1 MMIPPETRERILTKV
16 QETVQAGYYAP
27 DFHGKQWYEIVA
39 SHRPAIFDAT
49 TTESFEQEMNTMLAD
64 LDSNMRLLGPNSKI
78 TARNA
83 INASFHAVD
92 LRGDGGRRWVFQ
104 DVAPGG
110 VAQRSGVLPADVL
123 LTMDGAPVAPP
134 ERPAFEMDRATRVEV
149 LRGNE
154 RKQID
159 LDLKT
164 PAPKYEDNPYS
175 EPTSVIGTMTPDRI
189 AIVKVSLFPGRIGID
204 FANALSHLF
213 RDRLAG
219 AEGLLLD
226 LRGNP
231 GGGIGNLRLMSLFTP
246 RRQPVGYSLDRATAE
261 NGTPKERLPRLAKL
275 PSKKWEL
282 IPLAIKFG
290 SKKSVVLETEGLGPQ
305 PFHGHIVTLVNE
317 HTTGAAEMLTLF
329 AKENSL
335 ATIVGTKTPGRLISR
350 TGTKV
355 GAGYQLVFPVAAY
368 QSWNGTRIEGRGIE
382 PAVRVGWS
390 FEDAQRGEDNQL
402 ERAFEVLRSK

>member
-1 MMIPPETRERILTKV
+1 MTIPHETRERILTKV

-27 DFHGKQWYEIVA
+27 DFHGKHWNEIVA
-39 SHRPAIFDAT
+39 SHRQTIVDAT
-49 TTESFEQEMNTMLAD
+49 TAERFEQEMNTMLAD

-92 LRGDGGRRWVFQ
+92 VRGDGGRRWVFQ

-123 LTMDGAPVAPP
+123 LTIDGAPAAPP
-134 ERPAFEMDRATRVEV
+134 DRPAFEMDRATRVEV

-164 PAPKYEDNPYS
+164 PTPKYKDNPYS
-175 EPTSVIGTMTPDRI
+175 EPSVTGTMTPDRI
-189 AIVKVSLFPGRIGID
+189 AIVKVSLFPGKIGID
-204 FANALSHLF
+204 FANALTRMF

-219 AEGLLLD
+219 AEGLVLD

-246 RRQPVGYSLDRATAE
+246 TRQPVGYSLDRATAE
-261 NGTPKERLPRLAKL
+261 NGTPKERLPRLGKI
-275 PSKKWEL
+275 PSQKWEL
-282 IPLAIKFG
+282 IPLAVRLG
-290 SKKSVVLETEGLGPQ
+290 TKKSVVLETEGLGSQ
-305 PFHGHIVTLVNE
+305 PFHGRIVILVNE
-317 HTTGAAEMLTLF
+317 HTTGAAEMVTLF

-335 ATIVGTKTPGRLISR
+335 ATIVGTETPGRLISR

-355 GAGYQLVFPVAAY
+355 GGGYQLVFPVAAY

-382 PAVRVGWS
+382 PDIRVAWS
-390 FEDAQRGEDNQL
+390 FEDAQRGEDTQL
-402 ERAFEVLRSK
+402 DRALEVLRSK

>member
-1 MMIPPETRERILTKV
+1 MTIPHETRERILTKV

-27 DFHGKQWYEIVA
+27 DFHGKHWYEIVA
-39 SHRPAIFDAT
+39 SHRQAVLDAT
-49 TTESFEQEMNTMLAD
+49 TAERFEQEMNTMLAD
-64 LDSNMRLLGPNSKI
+64 LDNNMRLLAANSKI
-78 TARNA
+78 TPRNA

-92 LRGDGGRRWVFQ
+92 VRGDGRRWVFQ

-123 LTMDGAPVAPP
+123 LTMNGAPVAPP
-134 ERPAFEMDRATRVEV
+134 ERPSFEMDRATKVEV

-159 LDLKT
+159 LDLRT
-164 PAPKYEDNPYS
+164 PAPKYKDNPYA
-175 EPTSVIGTMTPDRI
+175 EPRVTGTMTPDRI

-204 FANALSHLF
+204 FANTISNLF

-219 AEGLLLD
+219 AEGLVLD

-231 GGGIGNLRLMSLFTP
+231 GGGIGNLRLMSLLTP

-261 NGTPKERLPRLAKL
+261 NGTPKERLPRLGKI
-275 PSKKWEL
+275 PSQKWEL
-282 IPLAIKFG
+282 IPLALRLG
-290 SKKSVVLETEGLGPQ
+290 TKKSVVLETEGLGPQ
-305 PFHGHIVTLVNE
+305 PFHGHIVILVNE
-317 HTTGAAEMLTLF
+317 HTTGAAEMVTLF

-335 ATIVGTKTPGRLISR
+335 ATIVGTETPGRLISR

-355 GAGYQLVFPVAAY
+355 GDGYQLVFPVAAY
-368 QSWNGTRIEGRGIE
+368 QSWNGTRIEGQGIE
-382 PAVRVGWS
+382 PDIRVAWS
-390 FEDAQRGEDNQL
+390 FEDAQRGEDAQFD
-402 ERAFEVLRSK
+402 RALEVLRDK

>member
-1 MMIPPETRERILTKV
+1 MTAPHETRERILTKV

-27 DFHGKQWYEIVA
+27 DFHGKHWYEIVA
-39 SHRPAIFDAT
+39 SHRPAVFDAT
-49 TTESFEQEMNTMLAD
+49 TTEGFEQEMNTMLAD

-83 INASFHAVD
+83 INASFHAVEV
-92 LRGDGGRRWVFQ
+92 RGDGGRWVFQ

-110 VAQRSGVLPADVL
+110 VAQRCGVQPADVL
-123 LTMDGAPVAPP
+123 LTIDGAPAAPP
-134 ERPAFEMDRATRVEV
+134 DRPAFEMDRATRVEV

-164 PAPKYEDNPYS
+164 PAPKYKDNPYS
-175 EPTSVIGTMTPDRI
+175 EPTSVTGTMTPDRI

-219 AEGLLLD
+219 AEGLVLD

-231 GGGIGNLRLMSLFTP
+231 GGGIGNLRLMSLFTAT
-246 RRQPVGYSLDRATAE
+246 RQPVGYSLDRATAE
-261 NGTPKERLPRLAKL
+261 NGTPKERLPRLGKI
-275 PSKKWEL
+275 PSQKWEL
-282 IPLAIKFG
+282 IPLALRLG
-290 SKKSVVLETEGLGPQ
+290 TKKSVVLETEGLGPQ
-305 PFHGHIVTLVNE
+305 LFHGHIVTLVNE
-317 HTTGAAEMLTLF
+317 HTTGAAEMVTLF

-335 ATIVGTKTPGRLISR
+335 ATIVGMKTPGRLISR

-368 QSWNGTRIEGRGIE
+368 QSWNGTRIEGQGIE
-382 PAVRVGWS
+382 PDIRVPWS
-390 FEDAQRGEDNQL
+390 FEDAQRGEDTQL
-402 ERAFEVLRSK
+402 DRALEVLRGK

>member
-1 MMIPPETRERILTKV
+1 MTIPLETREKILTKV

-27 DFHGKQWYEIVA
+27 DFHGKHWNEIVA
-39 SHRPAIFDAT
+39 SHRQTIVNAT
-49 TTESFEQEMNTMLAD
+49 TAERFEQEMNTMLAD

-92 LRGDGGRRWVFQ
+92 VPNEGTRWVFQ

-110 VAQRSGVLPADVL
+110 VAQRSGVQPADVL
-123 LTMDGAPVAPP
+123 LTMNGALVSPP
-134 ERPAFEMDRATRVEV
+134 ERPAFEMDRSTRVEI

-164 PAPKYEDNPYS
+164 PAPKYKDNPYS
-175 EPTSVIGTMTPDRI
+175 EPTSVAGTMTPDRI

-204 FANALSHLF
+204 FANTVSTLF

-219 AEGLLLD
+219 AEGLVLD

-231 GGGIGNLRLMSLFTP
+231 GGGIGNLRLMSLITP

-275 PSKKWEL
+275 PSKKWEI

-317 HTTGAAEMLTLF
+317 HTTGAAEMVTLF

-368 QSWNGTRIEGRGIE
+368 QSWNGTRIEGQGIE
-382 PAVRVGWS
+382 PDIRVPWS
-390 FEDAQRGEDNQL
+390 FEDAQRGEDTQL
-402 ERAFEVLRSK
+402 DRALEALRRK

>member
-1 MMIPPETRERILTKV
+1 MTIPHETRNKILTKV

-27 DFHGKQWYEIVA
+27 DFHGKHWYEIVA
-39 SHRPAIFDAT
+39 SHRPAIFDAK
-49 TTESFEQEMNTMLAD
+49 TTEDFEREMNTMLAD
-64 LDSNMRLLGPNSKI
+64 LDGNMRLLGPNSKI

-83 INASFHAVD
+83 INASFHAVNV
-92 LRGDGGRRWVFQ
+92 RGDGGRRWVFQ

-123 LTMDGAPVAPP
+123 LTIDGAPAAPP
-134 ERPAFEMDRATRVEV
+134 DRPAFEMDRATRVEV

-164 PAPKYEDNPYS
+164 PPPKYKDNPYS
-175 EPTSVIGTMTPDRI
+175 EPSVTGTMTPDRI
-189 AIVKVSLFPGRIGID
+189 AIVKISLFPGKIGID
-204 FANALSHLF
+204 FAKALTHLF
-213 RDRLAG
+213 RDRLAV
-219 AEGLLLD
+219 AEGLVLD

-246 RRQPVGYSLDRATAE
+246 SRQPVGYSLDRATAGS
-261 NGTPKERLPRLAKL
+261 GTRKERLPRLGKI
-275 PSKKWEL
+275 PSHKWEL
-282 IPLAIKFG
+282 IPLAVRLG
-290 SKKSVVLETEGLGPQ
+290 TKKSVVLETEGLGPQ
-305 PFHGHIVTLVNE
+305 PFHGHIVILVNE
-317 HTTGAAEMLTLF
+317 HTTGAAEMVTLF

-335 ATIVGTKTPGRLISR
+335 ATIVGTETPGRLISR

-382 PAVRVGWS
+382 PDIRVAWS
-390 FEDAQRGEDNQL
+390 FEDAQRGEDTQL
-402 ERAFEVLRSK
+402 DRALEALRSK

>member
-1 MMIPPETRERILTKV
+1 MTIPHETRERILTKV

-27 DFHGKQWYEIVA
+27 DFHGKHWNEIVA
-39 SHRPAIFDAT
+39 SHRQTIVDAT
-49 TTESFEQEMNTMLAD
+49 TAERFEQEMNTMLAD
-64 LDSNMRLLGPNSKI
+64 LDSNMRLLVPNSKI

-92 LRGDGGRRWVFQ
+92 VRGDGGRRWVFQ

-110 VAQRSGVLPADVL
+110 VAQRCGVQPADVL
-123 LTMDGAPVAPP
+123 LTIDGAPAAPP
-134 ERPAFEMDRATRVEV
+134 DRPAFEMDRATRVEV

-164 PAPKYEDNPYS
+164 PAPKYKDNPYS
-175 EPTSVIGTMTPDRI
+175 EPSVTGTMTPDRI

-204 FANALSHLF
+204 FANALSSLF
-213 RDRLAG
+213 RGRLAG
-219 AEGLLLD
+219 AEGLVLD

-261 NGTPKERLPRLAKL
+261 SGTPKERLPRLGKI
-275 PSKKWEL
+275 PSQKWEL
-282 IPLAIKFG
+282 IPLAVRLG
-290 SKKSVVLETEGLGPQ
+290 TKKSVVLETEGLGSQ
-305 PFHGHIVTLVNE
+305 PFHGRIVIVVNE
-317 HTTGAAEMLTLF
+317 HTTGAAEMVTLF

-335 ATIVGTKTPGRLISR
+335 ATIVGTET
-350 TGTKV
+350 
-355 GAGYQLVFPVAAY
+355 VAAY
-368 QSWNGTRIEGRGIE
+368 QSWNGTRIEGHGIE
-382 PAVRVGWS
+382 PDVRVAWS
-390 FEDAQRGEDNQL
+390 FEDAQRGEDTQL
-402 ERAFEVLRSK
+402 DRALEVLGNK

>member
-1 MMIPPETRERILTKV
+1 MTIPHETRERILTKV

-27 DFHGKQWYEIVA
+27 DFHGKHWNEIVA
-39 SHRPAIFDAT
+39 SHRQTIVDAT
-49 TTESFEQEMNTMLAD
+49 TAERFEQEMNTMLAD

-92 LRGDGGRRWVFQ
+92 VRGDGDRRWVFQ

-110 VAQRSGVLPADVL
+110 VAQRCGVQPADVL
-123 LTMDGAPVAPP
+123 LSMHGAPVAPP
-134 ERPAFEMDRATRVEV
+134 ERPAFEMDRATKVEV

-154 RKQID
+154 RKHID
-159 LDLKT
+159 LDLRT
-164 PAPKYEDNPYS
+164 PTPKYKDNPYS
-175 EPTSVIGTMTPDRI
+175 EPSVTGTMTPDRI
-189 AIVKVSLFPGRIGID
+189 AIVKISLFPGRIGID

-219 AEGLLLD
+219 AEGLVLD

-261 NGTPKERLPRLAKL
+261 NGTPKERLPRLGKI
-275 PSKKWEL
+275 PSQKWEL
-282 IPLAIKFG
+282 IPLAVRLG
-290 SKKSVVLETEGLGPQ
+290 TKKSVVLETEGLGPQ
-305 PFHGHIVTLVNE
+305 PFHGHIVILVNE
-317 HTTGAAEMLTLF
+317 HTTGAAEMVTLF

-335 ATIVGTKTPGRLISR
+335 ATIVGMKTPGRLISR

-355 GAGYQLVFPVAAY
+355 GDGYQLVFPVAAY
-368 QSWNGTRIEGRGIE
+368 QSWNGTRIEGSGIE
-382 PAVRVGWS
+382 PDIRVAWS
-390 FEDAQRGEDNQL
+390 FEDAQRGEDSQL
-402 ERAFEVLRSK
+402 DRALEVLRDK

>member
-1 MMIPPETRERILTKV
+1 MTIPPETRERVLTKV

-27 DFHGKQWYEIVA
+27 DFHGKHWNEIVA
-39 SHRPAIFDAT
+39 SYRQAILDAT
-49 TTESFEQEMNTMLAD
+49 TAERFEHEMNTMLAD
-64 LDSNMRLLGPNSKI
+64 LDSNMRLLSPNSKI

-123 LTMDGAPVAPP
+123 LTIDGAPAAPP
-134 ERPAFEMDRATRVEV
+134 DRPAFEMDRATRVEV

-159 LDLKT
+159 LDMRT
-164 PAPKYEDNPYS
+164 PTPKYKDNPYS
-175 EPTSVIGTMTPDRI
+175 EPSVTGTMTPDRI
-189 AIVKVSLFPGRIGID
+189 AIVKISLFPGKIGID

-219 AEGLLLD
+219 AEGLVLD

-246 RRQPVGYSLDRATAE
+246 RRQPVGYSLDRSTAE
-261 NGTPKERLPRLAKL
+261 SGTPKERLPRLGKI
-275 PSKKWEL
+275 PSQKWEL

-290 SKKSVVLETEGLGPQ
+290 SKKSVALETEGLGPQ
-305 PFHGHIVTLVNE
+305 SFHGRIVILANE
-317 HTTGAAEMLTLF
+317 HTTGAAEMVTLF

-335 ATIVGTKTPGRLISR
+335 ATIVGTTTPGRLISR

-382 PAVRVGWS
+382 PDIRVAWS
-390 FEDAQRGEDNQL
+390 FEDAQRGEDTQL
-402 ERAFEVLRSK
+402 DRALEVLRSK

>member
-1 MMIPPETRERILTKV
+1 MTIPQETRERILTKV

-27 DFHGKQWYEIVA
+27 DFHGKHWYEIVA
-39 SHRPAIFDAT
+39 SHRPAIFDAKT
-49 TTESFEQEMNTMLAD
+49 IEGFEQEMNAMLAD
-64 LDSNMRLLGPNSKI
+64 LDSNMRLLSPNSKI

-83 INASFHAVD
+83 INASFHAMD

-123 LTMDGAPVAPP
+123 LTIDGAPAAPP
-134 ERPAFEMDRATRVEV
+134 DRPAFEMHRETRVEV

-154 RKQID
+154 RMRID

-164 PAPKYEDNPYS
+164 PAPKYKDNPYS
-175 EPTSVIGTMTPDRI
+175 EPSLTGTMTPDRI
-189 AIVKVSLFPGRIGID
+189 AIVKISLFPGKIGID
-204 FANALSHLF
+204 FANALSSLF
-213 RDRLAG
+213 RGRLAG
-219 AEGLLLD
+219 AEGLVLD

-246 RRQPVGYSLDRATAE
+246 TRQPVGYSLDRATAE
-261 NGTPKERLPRLAKL
+261 NGTPKERLPRLGKI
-275 PSKKWEL
+275 PSQKWEL
-282 IPLAIKFG
+282 IPLAVRLG
-290 SKKSVVLETEGLGPQ
+290 TKKSVVLETEGLGPQ
-305 PFHGHIVTLVNE
+305 PFHGHIVILVNE
-317 HTTGAAEMLTLF
+317 HTTGAAEMVTLF

-335 ATIVGTKTPGRLISR
+335 ATIVGTETPGRLISR

-382 PAVRVGWS
+382 PDVRVPWS
-390 FEDAQRGEDNQL
+390 FVDAQRGEDTQL
-402 ERAFEVLRSK
+402 DRALEVLRDE

>member
-1 MMIPPETRERILTKV
+1 MIIPPEKRERVLTKV
-16 QETVQAGYYAP
+16 QDTVQAGYYAP
-27 DFHGKQWYEIVA
+27 DFHGKHWYEIVA

-49 TTESFEQEMNTMLAD
+49 TTADFEREMNTMLAD

-78 TARNA
+78 TPRNA

-92 LRGDGGRRWVFQ
+92 LWGNSGPRWVFQ

-110 VAQRSGVLPADVL
+110 VAQRSGVQPADVL
-123 LTMDGAPVAPP
+123 LTMNGAPVAPP

-159 LDLKT
+159 LDLRT
-164 PAPKYEDNPYS
+164 PAPKYKDNPYS
-175 EPTSVIGTMTPDRI
+175 EPSLTGTMTPDRI
-189 AIVKVSLFPGRIGID
+189 AIVKISLFPGKIGID
-204 FANALSHLF
+204 FANALSSLF
-213 RDRLAG
+213 RGRLAG
-219 AEGLLLD
+219 AEGLVLD

-246 RRQPVGYSLDRATAE
+246 SRQPVGYSLDRATAE
-261 NGTPKERLPRLAKL
+261 NGTPKERLPRLGKI
-275 PSKKWEL
+275 PSQKWEV
-282 IPLAIKFG
+282 IPLAVRLG
-290 SKKSVVLETEGLGPQ
+290 TKKSVVLETEGLGSQ
-305 PFHGHIVTLVNE
+305 PFHGRIAILVNE
-317 HTTGAAEMLTLF
+317 HTTGAAEMVTLF

-368 QSWNGTRIEGRGIE
+368 QSWNGTRIEGQGIE
-382 PAVRVGWS
+382 PDVRVAWS
-390 FEDAQRGEDNQL
+390 FEDAQRGEDTQL
-402 ERAFEVLRSK
+402 DRALEVVRTQ

>member
-1 MMIPPETRERILTKV
+1 MTIPHETRERILTRV

-27 DFHGKQWYEIVA
+27 DFHGKHWYEIVA
-39 SHRPAIFDAT
+39 SHRPAVFDAT
-49 TTESFEQEMNTMLAD
+49 TAEDFEREMNTMLAD

-92 LRGDGGRRWVFQ
+92 VLGDSGRRWVFQ

-110 VAQRSGVLPADVL
+110 VAQRCGVQPADVL
-123 LTMDGAPVAPP
+123 LTMNGAPVAPP
-134 ERPAFEMDRATRVEV
+134 ERPAFEMDRATKVEV

-154 RKQID
+154 RKQFD

-164 PAPKYEDNPYS
+164 PTPKYRDNPYS
-175 EPTSVIGTMTPDRI
+175 EPSVTGTMTPDRI
-189 AIVKVSLFPGRIGID
+189 AIVKISLFPGKIGID
-204 FANALSHLF
+204 FANALSSLF
-213 RDRLAG
+213 RGRLAD
-219 AEGLLLD
+219 AEGLVLD

-261 NGTPKERLPRLAKL
+261 KGTPKERLPRLGKI
-275 PSKKWEL
+275 PSQKWEL
-282 IPLAIKFG
+282 IPLALRLG
-290 SKKSVVLETEGLGPQ
+290 TKKSVVLETEGLGSR
-305 PFHGHIVTLVNE
+305 PFHGRIVILVNE
-317 HTTGAAEMLTLF
+317 HTTGAAEMVTLF

-335 ATIVGTKTPGRLISR
+335 ATIVGTATPGRLISR

-368 QSWNGTRIEGRGIE
+368 QSWSGTRIEGLGIE
-382 PAVRVGWS
+382 PDIRVPWS
-390 FEDAQRGEDNQL
+390 FEDAQRGEDTQL
-402 ERAFEVLRSK
+402 DRALEVLRSK

>member
-1 MMIPPETRERILTKV
+1 MTIPHETRERILTRV

-27 DFHGKQWYEIVA
+27 DFHGKHWNEIVA
-39 SHRPAIFDAT
+39 SHRQTIVDAT
-49 TTESFEQEMNTMLAD
+49 TAERFEQEMNTMLAD

-92 LRGDGGRRWVFQ
+92 VRADGDRRWAFQ

-110 VAQRSGVLPADVL
+110 VAQRCGVQPADVL
-123 LTMDGAPVAPP
+123 LTMNGAPVAPP

-154 RKQID
+154 GKQID

-164 PAPKYEDNPYS
+164 PTPKYKDNPYS
-175 EPTSVIGTMTPDRI
+175 EPSVTGTMTPDRI
-189 AIVKVSLFPGRIGID
+189 AIVKISLFPGKIGID

-213 RDRLAG
+213 RNRLAG
-219 AEGLLLD
+219 AEGLILD

-246 RRQPVGYSLDRATAE
+246 GRQPVK
-261 NGTPKERLPRLAKL
+261 GTPKERLPRLGKI
-275 PSKKWEL
+275 PSQKWEL
-282 IPLAIKFG
+282 IPLAIRLG
-290 SKKSVVLETEGLGPQ
+290 TKKSVVLETEGLGTQ
-305 PFHGHIVTLVNE
+305 PFHGRIVILVNE
-317 HTTGAAEMLTLF
+317 HTTGAAEMVTLF

-335 ATIVGTKTPGRLISR
+335 ATIVGMKTPGRLISR

-368 QSWNGTRIEGRGIE
+368 QSWNGTRIEGLGIE
-382 PAVRVGWS
+382 PDVRVAWS
-390 FEDAQRGEDNQL
+390 FEDAQRG
-402 ERAFEVLRSK
+402 V

>member
-1 MMIPPETRERILTKV
+1 MTIPHETREKILTKV
-16 QETVQAGYYAP
+16 QETVQSGYYAP
-27 DFHGKQWYEIVA
+27 DFHGKHWYEIVA
-39 SHRPAIFDAT
+39 SHRPAVFDAT
-49 TTESFEQEMNTMLAD
+49 TAEDFEREMNTMLAD

-78 TARNA
+78 TPRNA

-92 LRGDGGRRWVFQ
+92 VRGDGGRRWVFQ

-123 LTMDGAPVAPP
+123 LTIDGAPAAPP
-134 ERPAFEMDRATRVEV
+134 DRPAFEMDRATRVEV

-164 PAPKYEDNPYS
+164 PAPKYKDNPYS
-175 EPTSVIGTMTPDRI
+175 EPSLTGTMTPDRI
-189 AIVKVSLFPGRIGID
+189 AIVKISLFPGRIGID

-219 AEGLLLD
+219 AEGLVMD

-246 RRQPVGYSLDRATAE
+246 TRQPVGYSLDRATAE
-261 NGTPKERLPRLAKL
+261 NGTPKERLPRLGKI
-275 PSKKWEL
+275 PSQKWEL
-282 IPLAIKFG
+282 IPLAVRLG
-290 SKKSVVLETEGLGPQ
+290 TKKSVVLETEGLGSQ
-305 PFHGHIVTLVNE
+305 PFHGRIVILVNE
-317 HTTGAAEMLTLF
+317 HTTGAAEMVTLF

-368 QSWNGTRIEGRGIE
+368 QSWNGTRIEGQGIE
-382 PAVRVGWS
+382 PDIRVAWS
-390 FEDAQRGEDNQL
+390 FEDALRGEDTQL
-402 ERAFEVLRSK
+402 DRALEALRRK

>member
-1 MMIPPETRERILTKV
+1 MTIPQEARERILTKV

-27 DFHGKQWYEIVA
+27 DFHGKHWNEIVA
-39 SHRPAIFDAT
+39 SHRQTIVDAT
-49 TTESFEQEMNTMLAD
+49 TAERFEQEMNTMLAD

-104 DVAPGG
+104 DVASGG
-110 VAQRSGVLPADVL
+110 VAQRCGVQPADVL
-123 LTMDGAPVAPP
+123 LTIDGAPAAPP
-134 ERPAFEMDRATRVEV
+134 DRPAFEMDRATRVEI

-159 LDLKT
+159 LDLRT
-164 PAPKYEDNPYS
+164 PAPKYKDNPYS
-175 EPTSVIGTMTPDRI
+175 EPSLTGTMTPDRI
-189 AIVKVSLFPGRIGID
+189 AIVKISLFPGKIGID

-219 AEGLLLD
+219 AEGLVLD

-246 RRQPVGYSLDRATAE
+246 TRQPVGYSLDRATAE
-261 NGTPKERLPRLAKL
+261 NGTLKERLPRLGKI
-275 PSKKWEL
+275 PSQKWEL
-282 IPLAIKFG
+282 IPLAVRLG
-290 SKKSVVLETEGLGPQ
+290 TKKSVVLETEGLGPQ
-305 PFHGHIVTLVNE
+305 PFHGRIVILVNE
-317 HTTGAAEMLTLF
+317 HTTGAAEMVTLF

-335 ATIVGTKTPGRLISR
+335 ATIVGTETPGRLISR

-368 QSWNGTRIEGRGIE
+368 QSWNGTRIEGLGIE
-382 PAVRVGWS
+382 TDIRVPWS
-390 FEDAQRGEDNQL
+390 FEDAQRGEDTQL
-402 ERAFEVLRSK
+402 DRALEVLHTR

>member
-1 MMIPPETRERILTKV
+1 MTIPHETRERILTKV

-27 DFHGKQWYEIVA
+27 DFHGKHWNEIVA
-39 SHRPAIFDAT
+39 SHRQTIVDAT
-49 TTESFEQEMNTMLAD
+49 TAERFEQEMNAMLAD

-83 INASFHAVD
+83 VNASFHAVD

-110 VAQRSGVLPADVL
+110 VAQRCGVQPADVL
-123 LTMDGAPVAPP
+123 LTIDGAPAAPP
-134 ERPAFEMDRATRVEV
+134 DRPAFEMDRATRVEV
-149 LRGNE
+149 LRGDE

-164 PAPKYEDNPYS
+164 SAPKYKDNPYS
-175 EPTSVIGTMTPDRI
+175 EPSVTGTMTPDRI
-189 AIVKVSLFPGRIGID
+189 AIVTISLFPGKIGID

-213 RDRLAG
+213 RNRLAG
-219 AEGLLLD
+219 AEGLVLD

-246 RRQPVGYSLDRATAE
+246 TRQPVGYSLDRATAE
-261 NGTPKERLPRLAKL
+261 SGTPKERLPRLGKI
-275 PSKKWEL
+275 PSQKWEL
-282 IPLAIKFG
+282 IPLALRLG
-290 SKKSVVLETEGLGPQ
+290 TKKSVVLETEGLGSQ
-305 PFHGHIVTLVNE
+305 PFHGRIVILVNE
-317 HTTGAAEMLTLF
+317 HTTGAAEMVALF

-335 ATIVGTKTPGRLISR
+335 ATIVGTETPGRLISR
-350 TGTKV
+350 TGAKV

-368 QSWNGTRIEGRGIE
+368 QSWNGTRIEGLGIE
-382 PAVRVGWS
+382 PDIRVAWS
-390 FEDAQRGEDNQL
+390 FEDANRGEDVQFD
-402 ERAFEVLRSK
+402 RALEVLRRK

>member
-1 MMIPPETRERILTKV
+1 MTIPHETRERILTKV

-27 DFHGKQWYEIVA
+27 DFHGKHWNEIVA
-39 SHRPAIFDAT
+39 SHRQAIVDAT
-49 TTESFEQEMNTMLAD
+49 TTEDFEREMNTMLAD

-110 VAQRSGVLPADVL
+110 VAQRCGVQPADVL
-123 LTMDGAPVAPP
+123 LTMNGAPVTPP
-134 ERPAFEMDRATRVEV
+134 ERPAFGMDRATKVEV
-149 LRGNE
+149 LRGSE
-154 RKQID
+154 RKQFD

-164 PAPKYEDNPYS
+164 PTPKYRDNPYS
-175 EPTSVIGTMTPDRI
+175 EPSVTGTMTPDRV
-189 AIVKVSLFPGRIGID
+189 AIVKISLFPGKIGID
-204 FANALSHLF
+204 FANALTHLF

-219 AEGLLLD
+219 AEGLVLD

-246 RRQPVGYSLDRATAE
+246 TRQPVGYSLDRATAE
-261 NGTPKERLPRLAKL
+261 SGTPKESLPRLGKI
-275 PSKKWEL
+275 PSQKWEL
-282 IPLAIKFG
+282 IPLALRLG
-290 SKKSVVLETEGLGPQ
+290 TKKSVVLETEGLGSQ
-305 PFHGHIVTLVNE
+305 PFHDRIVILINE
-317 HTTGAAEMLTLF
+317 HTTGAAEMVTLF

-368 QSWNGTRIEGRGIE
+368 QSWNGTRIEGQGIE
-382 PAVRVGWS
+382 PDIRVAWS
-390 FEDAQRGEDNQL
+390 FEDAQRGEDAQL
-402 ERAFEVLRSK
+402 ERALEVLRSK

>member
-1 MMIPPETRERILTKV
+1 
-16 QETVQAGYYAP
+16 
-27 DFHGKQWYEIVA
+27 
-39 SHRPAIFDAT
+39 
-49 TTESFEQEMNTMLAD
+49 MN
-64 LDSNMRLLGPNSKI
+64 
-78 TARNA
+78 
-83 INASFHAVD
+83 
-92 LRGDGGRRWVFQ
+92 
-104 DVAPGG
+104 
-110 VAQRSGVLPADVL
+110 
-123 LTMDGAPVAPP
+123 GALVAPP

-154 RKQID
+154 RQQID

-175 EPTSVIGTMTPDRI
+175 EPTSVTGTMTPDRI
-189 AIVKVSLFPGRIGID
+189 AIVKVSLFPGNIGID

-219 AEGLLLD
+219 AEGLVLD

-231 GGGIGNLRLMSLFTP
+231 GGGIGNLPLMSLFTP

-305 PFHGHIVTLVNE
+305 PSIGPWLRLAGHHST
-317 HTTGAAEMLTLF
+317 H
-329 AKENSL
+329 
-335 ATIVGTKTPGRLISR
+335 
-350 TGTKV
+350 
-355 GAGYQLVFPVAAY
+355 
-368 QSWNGTRIEGRGIE
+368 
-382 PAVRVGWS
+382 
-390 FEDAQRGEDNQL
+390 
-402 ERAFEVLRSK
+402 